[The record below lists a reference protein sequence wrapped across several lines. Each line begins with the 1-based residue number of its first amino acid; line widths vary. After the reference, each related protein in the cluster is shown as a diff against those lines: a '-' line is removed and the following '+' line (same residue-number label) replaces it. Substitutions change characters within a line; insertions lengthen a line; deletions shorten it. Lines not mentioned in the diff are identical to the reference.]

1 MSISRRLPN
10 SNEAAWLALDRA
22 KQKNESTPTDG
33 NFLTVTTAN
42 RLDDAHTA
50 TTALRQLLIA
60 SKADS
65 AKATVAKNAALAKMR
80 LLNSQYIQV
89 LNMYIDAGT
98 FPTSYRACFKIAV
111 NSGAVPDQQTEDDI
125 QQLGLNIIEGAP
137 AMIAQGGTALP
148 YPALADLTAA
158 YTALVAAQQDQSN
171 KIDQATK
178 DEENLSAQTEKNK
191 KVILKVW
198 DEVETFYNEEEIES
212 KRANAREWGVVYMNN
227 ASLATVQLRV
237 VQTVNNVSSPI
248 SGVTALI
255 AETNETAT
263 SGTDGIIKIES
274 GGSGSATLTL
284 NGTGLQTKEIGIT
297 ITAGGTTDLGDVE
310 MVGS

>member
-98 FPTSYRACFKIAV
+98 FPASYRACFKIAV

-137 AMIAQGGTALP
+137 AMTAQGGTALP
-148 YPALADLTAA
+148 YPALADITAA

-171 KIDQATK
+171 KID
-178 DEENLSAQTEKNK
+178 
-191 KVILKVW
+191 
-198 DEVETFYNEEEIES
+198 
-212 KRANAREWGVVYMNN
+212 
-227 ASLATVQLRV
+227 
-237 VQTVNNVSSPI
+237 
-248 SGVTALI
+248 
-255 AETNETAT
+255 
-263 SGTDGIIKIES
+263 
-274 GGSGSATLTL
+274 
-284 NGTGLQTKEIGIT
+284 
-297 ITAGGTTDLGDVE
+297 
-310 MVGS
+310 